1 MVSESQK
8 VTLTELAAAGY
19 ITHEVL
25 NFFTKSK
32 LQTAE
37 INAFLRVMKKAVPWV
52 ARTVGRGLARV
63 PGTARMIAMRHPYI
77 ATAGVIYLAYEN
89 REEIQNL
96 LARGYVI
103 ATDPSFGQPGAP
115 GPFGETFRPGPAI
128 VTIPPAVTK
137 GAGRAVSKANKAV
150 KQAMGWLKEG
160 TKAATGAKPGTY
172 PKKAWEIATKAAGKA
187 NPNTPSII
195 GKGKSLINK
204 IARRLKKWW

>member
-19 ITHEVL
+19 IVHEV
-25 NFFTKSK
+25 
-32 LQTAE
+32 AE
-37 INAFLRVMKKAVPWV
+37 YLSRGSLKKAEVNAFLRVMKKVVPAV

-77 ATAGVIYLAYEN
+77 ASAGVIYLAYEN

-96 LARGYVI
+96 LARGYVV

-115 GPFGETFRPGPAI
+115 GPFGETFRPGPVM

-137 GAGRAVSKANKAV
+137 AAGRAVSKANKAV
-150 KQAMGWLKEG
+150 KQAMTWLKAG
-160 TKAATGAKPGTY
+160 TKAATGAPPGSL
-172 PKKAWEIATKAAGKA
+172 PREAFRIAVKASGLA